1 MHRTILALA
10 ALASWAPALAAQ
22 DFTWSRPLEAG
33 RTLAVE
39 GLNGE
44 IAVSRASG
52 GEARV
57 TAVTRVRRGS
67 GADVRV
73 EAHDTERGVVFCAV
87 YPWQKPK
94 GDEPCH
100 FSGSADGW
108 SRKNDVSVDFTVEL
122 PAGVQLAA
130 ENVNGSIR
138 ATGLASDVVAKTV
151 NGGVEVSTSGS
162 ARAETVNGSLI
173 VAVGRASGPMELE
186 TVNGGITVTLP
197 ENLGMTVTAETVNGS
212 IESEYPLTVTG
223 KFGPREVKGTING
236 GGPTLSL
243 ETVNGSIRIRKP
255 K

>member
-1 MHRTILALA
+1 MPRTALALA

-22 DFTWSRPLEAG
+22 DFTWSKPLEAG

-44 IAVSRASG
+44 ITVTRASG

-57 TAVTRVRRGS
+57 SAVKRVRRGS
-67 GADVRV
+67 GADVRI
-73 EAHDTERGVVFCAV
+73 EAHETDRGVVFCAV
-87 YPWQKPK
+87 YPWQKPR
-94 GDEPCH
+94 GDEPCR
-100 FSGSADGW
+100 FSGGEKGW
-108 SRKNDVSVDFTVEL
+108 SRDNDVSVDFAVEL
-122 PAGVQLAA
+122 PAGVGLAA

-138 ATGLASDVVAKTV
+138 ATGLASDVVAGTV
-151 NGGVEVSTSGS
+151 NGSVEVSTTGS
-162 ARAETVNGSLI
+162 ARAETVNGSLT
-173 VAVGRASGPMELE
+173 VTVGRASGPMELE

-197 ENLGMTVTAETVNGS
+197 ADLGMTIAAETVNGS
-212 IESEYPLTVTG
+212 IESEFPLTVTG

-236 GGPTLSL
+236 GGPLLSL